1 MKNMDHPS
9 HKMDDI
15 FRQRL
20 QDVEVPPPAF
30 VWAAVEQGLQKRRR
44 KRVLLWLFTLL
55 STAATGMWLWQ
66 TNVQHKE
73 IVGLNTNPQVVDKQD
88 VAFESQAAA
97 QTEETT
103 DYSSTSTGADSP
115 RQIGALNAEDKKYSA
130 LLGINS
136 RKSDAATSASASS
149 AQKNFNTKTPKN
161 SRVTNT
167 NTQTKP
173 VSSPEITLE
182 NSAQPAHSAKKMGAD
197 AAGDADQL
205 LTIPAINSV
214 ASIAAAE
221 QAPTFKT
228 FKPLTLRK
236 KIQPKLCYDF
246 AKHPSAWMVD
256 VYAGPSL
263 AQRNLTSRSDD
274 EPYLQQRLATEK
286 RSVAMN
292 AGVRVS
298 LMFNRNFLVRS
309 GLNLDHITEE
319 FEFIDPTSVVTTIN
333 QKYVNGQ
340 FVGVDTVV
348 TYGENYLKTYN
359 RYALLDVPLLLG
371 VEMRSGRTGFNV
383 NAGISANILFIKRGA
398 VIDPNTQEPGRFG
411 PGGSLS
417 QSVFRTNLGV
427 SAGASVQWYWHMT
440 PYFRLFVEP
449 SFRQV
454 LRPVTLSSHPVE
466 QRYSILGLRLGAT
479 KIL

>member
-1 MKNMDHPS
+1 MDHPS

-44 KRVLLWLFTLL
+44 KRLLLWVFTLL
-55 STAATGMWLWQ
+55 TAAATGVWLWQ

-73 IVGLNTNPQVVDKQD
+73 VVGLNNNPQVLEKQD
-88 VAFESQAAA
+88 VVSEDQTTA
-97 QTEETT
+97 QIEETP
-103 DYSSTSTGADSP
+103 DYSSTSTAANSP
-115 RQIGALNAEDKKYSA
+115 GRTGDLNSEDKKSSA
-130 LLGINS
+130 LLGTNS
-136 RKSDAATSASASS
+136 RKSDAITSASAPS
-149 AQKNFNTKTPKN
+149 APKKYNTKAPEIN
-161 SRVTNT
+161 RATNT
-167 NTQTKP
+167 NAQTQP
-173 VSSPEITLE
+173 IFSPEVTLE
-182 NSAQPAHSAKKMGAD
+182 NPAQLATAFNPMGVD
-197 AAGDADQL
+197 AAGDSDQRL
-205 LTIPAINSV
+205 RIPAINSV
-214 ASIAAAE
+214 TSIAAAE
-221 QAPTFKT
+221 QVPEFKT
-228 FKPLTLRK
+228 FKPLTQRK
-236 KIQPKLCYDF
+236 KIQPLLCYDF
-246 AKHPSAWMVD
+246 AKHPSAWLVD

-263 AQRNLTSRSDD
+263 AQRNLTSRSDN
-274 EPYLQQRLATEK
+274 EPYLQERLATEK

-298 LMFNRNFLVRS
+298 LMFNRNFLLRS

-359 RYALLDVPLLLG
+359 RYALLDVPLLFG

-383 NAGISANILFIKRGA
+383 NAGISANILFVKRGA
-398 VIDPNTQEPGRFG
+398 VIDPSTHDPGRIG
-411 PGGSLS
+411 PGGTLS

-440 PYFRLFVEP
+440 PHFRLFVEP

>member
-1 MKNMDHPS
+1 MDHPS

-20 QDVEVPPPAF
+20 QDVEVPPPVF

-44 KRVLLWLFTLL
+44 KRLLLWVFTLL
-55 STAATGMWLWQ
+55 TAAATGVWLWQ

-73 IVGLNTNPQVVDKQD
+73 IADLKNSAPLLEN
-88 VAFESQAAA
+88 QAIVSDNQGAA
-97 QTEETT
+97 QTEVTP
-103 DYSSTSTGADSP
+103 DYSSTSTEANSPGQIADGHS
-115 RQIGALNAEDKKYSA
+115 EDKKSSA
-130 LLGINS
+130 LLGASS
-136 RKSDAATSASASS
+136 RKSDAITSASGPS
-149 AQKNFNTKTPKN
+149 AQKNFNTKAPEIG
-161 SRVTNT
+161 RVTNT

-173 VSSPEITLE
+173 ISSPDVALE
-182 NSAQPAHSAKKMGAD
+182 NPAQSATVFNPMGV
-197 AAGDADQL
+197 DADQML
-205 LTIPAINSV
+205 VIPAINSV
-214 ASIAAAE
+214 TSMVAAE
-221 QAPTFKT
+221 QVPASKT
-228 FKPLTLRK
+228 FKPLTQRK
-236 KIQPKLCYDF
+236 KIQPLLCYDF
-246 AKHPSAWMVD
+246 AKHPSAWIID

-263 AQRNLTSRSDD
+263 AQRNLTSSSDN
-274 EPYLQQRLATEK
+274 EPYLQERLATEK

-359 RYALLDVPLLLG
+359 RYALLDVPLLFG

-383 NAGISANILFIKRGA
+383 NAGISANILFVKRGA
-398 VIDPNTQEPGRFG
+398 VIDPSTHDPGRIG
-411 PGGSLS
+411 PGGTLS

-440 PYFRLFVEP
+440 PHFRLFVEP

>member
-1 MKNMDHPS
+1 MDHPS

-20 QDVEVPPPAF
+20 QDVEVPPPVF

-44 KRVLLWLFTLL
+44 KRLLLWVFTLL
-55 STAATGMWLWQ
+55 TAAATGLWLWQ

-73 IVGLNTNPQVVDKQD
+73 IADLKNS
-88 VAFESQAAA
+88 AQALDNQAIVPENQATA
-97 QTEETT
+97 QTGETPEF
-103 DYSSTSTGADSP
+103 SSTSTGANSSGRIEDAHS
-115 RQIGALNAEDKKYSA
+115 QDKKSSA
-130 LLGINS
+130 LLGTNS
-136 RKSDAATSASASS
+136 RKSDAITSTSTPS
-149 AQKNFNTKTPKN
+149 AQKNFNPN
-161 SRVTNT
+161 APEINRFTNT
-167 NTQTKP
+167 NTQRQAI
-173 VSSPEITLE
+173 SSQDVTLE
-182 NSAQPAHSAKKMGAD
+182 NPAQPATVFNPMGVE
-197 AAGDADQL
+197 AAGDADQML
-205 LTIPAINSV
+205 SIPAINSV
-214 ASIAAAE
+214 TSIAAAE
-221 QAPTFKT
+221 QAPEFKT
-228 FKPLTLRK
+228 FKPLTQRK
-236 KIQPKLCYDF
+236 KIQPLLCYDF
-246 AKHPSAWMVD
+246 AKHPSAWIVD

-263 AQRNLTSRSDD
+263 AQRNLTSRSDN
-274 EPYLQQRLATEK
+274 EPYLQERLATEK

-298 LMFNRNFLVRS
+298 LMFNRNYLLRS

-359 RYALLDVPLLLG
+359 RYALLDVPLLFG

-383 NAGISANILFIKRGA
+383 NAGISANILFVKRGA
-398 VIDPNTQEPGRFG
+398 VIDPTTHDPGRIG
-411 PGGSLS
+411 PGGTLS

-440 PYFRLFVEP
+440 PHFRLFVEP